1 MSMNSTVL
9 EAELRRARRVTQL
22 GRVTFRSDFGVRGVA
37 SLQDLSTTGCRVVS
51 ERPLQVGMELAL
63 FLCVASHERDIEI
76 ELAKVR
82 WANGPCCGLEFL
94 AICPLERERL
104 RLFLK
109 TVRVGVAPSLT

>member
-1 MSMNSTVL
+1 MNINVL

-51 ERPLQVGMELAL
+51 ERPLQVGMELEL
-63 FLCVASHERDIEI
+63 CLCVASKEHNIEI
-76 ELAKVR
+76 EWAKVR
-82 WANGPCCGLEFL
+82 WADGQCFGLEFM

-109 TVRVGVAPSLT
+109 TVVVGPSAPLT

>member
-1 MSMNSTVL
+1 MNSNVV

-22 GRVTFRSDFGVRGVA
+22 GRVWFRSDFGCRGVA
-37 SLQDLSTTGCRVVS
+37 DLQDLSTTGCRVVS
-51 ERPLQVGMELAL
+51 ESPLQVGMELEL
-63 FLCVASHERDIEI
+63 LLCVASNERNIEV

-82 WANGPCCGLEFL
+82 WANGTCFGLEFI

-109 TVRVGVAPSLT
+109 TVVVGTAVPLT